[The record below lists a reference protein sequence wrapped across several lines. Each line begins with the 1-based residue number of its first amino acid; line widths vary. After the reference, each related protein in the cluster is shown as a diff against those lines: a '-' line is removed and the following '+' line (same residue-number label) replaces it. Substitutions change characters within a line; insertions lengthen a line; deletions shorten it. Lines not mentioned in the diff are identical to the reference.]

1 MAGWDYNSIA
11 VAKYFFYR
19 YGFQDTF
26 IVPMCTCNIKLSNKE
41 NFENKEKSRSR
52 YCISQSTSPAVP
64 VLISALD
71 TRHFVNKTW
80 ENMPF
85 DTHLFYFAHNSRA
98 VKR

>member
-1 MAGWDYNSIA
+1 
-11 VAKYFFYR
+11 
-19 YGFQDTF
+19 
-26 IVPMCTCNIKLSNKE
+26 MCTCNIKLSNKE
-41 NFENKEKSRSR
+41 NFED
-52 YCISQSTSPAVP
+52 TAVP

-71 TRHFVNKTW
+71 TCHFVNKTW